1 MEKIFSACGGS
12 SDYRLNIIVLLNI
25 DSGWPNLIL
34 DFYIIRRWSGDKALL
49 TLIIFNIPTRLDTIT
64 HALTTHW
71 VLFYGPKL
79 IACWQIG
86 HVSWANKTGA
96 AWVQNQA
103 WGHSAR
109 RPQVCPHHFP
119 RSEQNFHVLTNL
131 YVTCKKFILK

>member
-34 DFYIIRRWSGDKALL
+34 DYYIIRRWSGDKALL

-86 HVSWANKTGA
+86 HVSWDDQNWSSMSSEPSLRSLSSSSTGL
-96 AWVQNQA
+96 
-103 WGHSAR
+103 SPSFSTFR
-109 RPQVCPHHFP
+109 
-119 RSEQNFHVLTNL
+119 T
-131 YVTCKKFILK
+131 KFSCLN